1 MANKRTSSFIDLP
14 GLFHLY
20 LSKWYLFLVSVV
32 VCGLIGFAY
41 TRIHQPVYPVLA
53 NMLVAQDETTNP
65 MEKQMGALSS
75 LFGVEG
81 NVDDEIFIVKSHSL
95 YRDVAR
101 KLGINIKYT
110 VHKSFMKNV
119 LSYPEH
125 PIEVSAA
132 QAMLDTLS
140 TGINFVVKINKEGKA
155 DISAKI
161 RRKTV
166 LDVEN
171 QTLPVTVGTPLG
183 DFTIATTD
191 TYVPGKKL
199 KVKVAVMGY
208 DGIAEQLS
216 EDISSEI
223 ASKKS
228 NVIALG
234 INTTNIDYGKAILNE
249 IIAEYNSRAVKDKNI
264 QGLQTESFIDDRL
277 ALVSHDLNE
286 TENAIQAYKQGKGIT
301 DLGAEAKYQTEKKAE
316 MEKELIGGKTYLEIL
331 KMTRDFLADP
341 DNAYSMIP
349 SSLKGEAM
357 QEAIADYNGNI
368 IRRTELLESAKP
380 DNSALRQL
388 TEMIDSMRANIIT
401 TLSRMIASQTVT
413 VKDIERELDAAQGSL
428 TGIPSAERE
437 YLTLARQQSVQS
449 SLYMFLLQRREENS
463 IFMANAT
470 AKGKI
475 VDDAYTLSEPL
486 GLSNKMV
493 YLLSIVFG
501 MILVPIFL
509 YARKVVNN
517 RFESRE
523 ELERRTDVPILGVM
537 STDTS
542 GHKLVVRP
550 DSTSSSAELFRL
562 MRTNLLFMLNDRD
575 DKVVLMTSSMSGEGK
590 TFMAINLAATL
601 SLLNKKVLLVGMDI
615 RKPRL
620 AQYLGI
626 SPKFGLTQYLSS
638 DNIALQQIITP
649 YAEAAGLDII
659 VAGPVPP
666 NPSELLISHKVDD
679 LFTELRKMY
688 DYIII
693 DSAPI
698 GLVSD
703 TFTLDRVSDA
713 TIYVSRT
720 NYTTFNYID
729 MLNEI
734 YEQKRL
740 KKLSIVVNGVASRKS
755 YGYGHDK

>member
-1 MANKRTSSFIDLP
+1 MANKNNSSFIDLP
-14 GLFHLY
+14 GLIHLY
-20 LSKWYLFLVSVV
+20 LSKWYLFLISVV

-41 TRIHQPVYPVLA
+41 TKIHQPVYPVMA
-53 NMLVAQDETTNP
+53 NMLVSQDDSGNP

-75 LFGVEG
+75 LFGADG

-95 YRDVAR
+95 YRDVVR
-101 KLGINIKYT
+101 KLGLNIAYT
-110 VHKSFMKNV
+110 VNKGFMKNV
-119 LSYPEH
+119 IGYPKH
-125 PIEVSAA
+125 PIELSAP
-132 QAMLDTLS
+132 QSMLDTLA
-140 TGINFVVKINKEGKA
+140 TGINFVVKVNKDGKA
-155 DISAKI
+155 DVTAKM
-161 RRKTV
+161 RKNTV
-166 LDVEN
+166 VDEEDL
-171 QTLPVTVGTPLG
+171 TLPATVDTPLG
-183 DFTIATTD
+183 QFTLATTD

-199 KVKVAVMGY
+199 KVKIAVRSY
-208 DGIAEQLS
+208 DGAAEMLDEEVS
-216 EDISSEI
+216 AEI

-234 INTTNIDYGKAILNE
+234 INTTNVDYGKAILNE
-249 IIAEYNSRAVKDKNI
+249 IISEYNSRAVKDKNV
-264 QGLQTESFIDDRL
+264 QGLQTERFIDDRL
-277 ALVSHDLNE
+277 SLVSHDLNE
-286 TENAIQAYKQGKGIT
+286 TENAIQQYKQGKGIT

-316 MEKELIGGKTYLEIL
+316 MEKNLISAKTYLEIL
-331 KMTRDFLADP
+331 KMTQDFLTAP
-341 DNAYSMIP
+341 ANAYSMIP
-349 SSLKGEAM
+349 MTLSNEAL
-357 QEAIADYNGNI
+357 QDAIDSYNGSVM
-368 IRRTELLESAKP
+368 RRTELLESAKP

-388 TEMIDSMRANIIT
+388 SDRIDSMRGNIIT
-401 TLSRMIASQTVT
+401 SLSRMIATQTVAVRDT
-413 VKDIERELDAAQGSL
+413 ERELDAVQGSL
-428 TGIPSAERE
+428 TGIPSSERE

-486 GLSNKMV
+486 GMSNKV
-493 YLLSIVFG
+493 IYLLSLFFG
-501 MILVPIFL
+501 MIIVPIFL
-509 YARKVVNN
+509 YTRKVINN

-537 STDTS
+537 STDNS
-542 GHKLVVRP
+542 GNRLVVRP
-550 DSTSSSAELFRL
+550 DCTSSSAELFRL
-562 MRTNLLFMLNDRD
+562 MRTNLLFMLNDRN

-601 SLLNKKVLLVGMDI
+601 ALLDKKVLLVGMDI

-620 AQYLGI
+620 AQYLGLH
-626 SPKFGLTQYLSS
+626 PKFGLTQYLSS
-638 DNIALQQIITP
+638 DSVSLQQIISP
-649 YAEAAGLDII
+649 YNEAPGLDII

-666 NPSELLISHKVDD
+666 NPSELLVSLKVDD
-679 LFTELRKMY
+679 LFAELRKMY

-693 DSAPI
+693 DSAPV

-703 TFTLDRVSDA
+703 TFTLDRVADA

-740 KKLSIVVNGVASRKS
+740 KKLSIVVNGVAQRKS
-755 YGYGHDK
+755 YGYGQDK